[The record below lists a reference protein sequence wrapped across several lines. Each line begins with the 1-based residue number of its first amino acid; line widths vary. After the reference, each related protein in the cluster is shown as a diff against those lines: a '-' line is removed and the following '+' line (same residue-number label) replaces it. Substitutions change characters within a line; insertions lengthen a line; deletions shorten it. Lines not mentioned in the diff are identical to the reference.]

1 MQSRVSAGS
10 SVTMP
15 TQIPEPSIARLLFA
29 DTRSAWFWLL
39 VRLYAGWE
47 WLHAGLEKAGSDVW
61 TGGHAGAA
69 IRGFING
76 ALHKTGGTHPDV
88 TGWYAAFLRDL
99 VLPHAGAWARLVA
112 YGEVLVG
119 LGLIFGVLTGVAAFF
134 GSLMN
139 VNYLLA
145 GTVSSNPILFVLG
158 TWLVLA
164 WRVAGWYGV
173 DRWLL
178 PRLGTPWA
186 PGPLFT
192 PAHPTSPGPART
204 T

>member
-1 MQSRVSAGS
+1 
-10 SVTMP
+10 MP
-15 TQIPEPSIARLLFA
+15 GPARMPGR
-29 DTRSAWFWLL
+29 RSAASSPA
-39 VRLYAGWE
+39 RC
-47 WLHAGLEKAGSDVW
+47 
-61 TGGHAGAA
+61 T
-69 IRGFING
+69 RR
-76 ALHKTGGTHPDV
+76 GGTHPDV
-88 TGWYAAFLRDL
+88 TGWYAAFLQAA
-99 VLPHAGAWARLVA
+99 VLPHASAWANLVA

-186 PGPLFT
+186 PGPLAT
-192 PAHPTSPGPART
+192 QEPPPSRPGDSDLRSG
-204 T
+204 

>member
-1 MQSRVSAGS
+1 M
-10 SVTMP
+10 
-15 TQIPEPSIARLLFA
+15 
-29 DTRSAWFWLL
+29 
-39 VRLYAGWE
+39 RLYAGWE
-47 WLHAGLEKAGSDVW
+47 WLQAGVEKVGNDAW
-61 TGGHAGAA
+61 TGAHAGAA
-69 IRGFING
+69 IRGFVSG

-88 TGWYAAFLRDL
+88 AGWYAAFLRDA
-99 VLPHAGAWARLVA
+99 VLPHASAWAHLVA

-119 LGLIFGVLTGVAAFF
+119 LGLVFGVLAGFAAFF

-145 GTVSSNPILFVLG
+145 GTISSNPILFVLS

-186 PGPLFT
+186 PGPLIA
-192 PAHPTSPGPART
+192 PANPTSSGQAKPT
-204 T
+204 